1 MNAHSAAG
9 NGAVYREIL
18 LIRTD
23 RVGDLVLSTPA
34 IASFRRSW
42 PQARIRAVVTGYTE
56 PVLRHNPDVDEVVLL
71 PHRAPLQAIAQ
82 VARLGR
88 TSDIAVG
95 LAPRTDDIFLAG
107 VTSAQTRLGYVYR
120 RRYLSR
126 ALAQLALT
134 DWCLSEADPE
144 LADRYPDR
152 PVLHEV
158 RQVLALVQLAGGQKL
173 TEELTLRLGPDDVAW
188 AKANAPANAVVLALA
203 PRWLARNFGPAA
215 VGRLI
220 TSLAREHEHVI
231 VTYGPDTAEQ
241 ANSIR
246 EEIDGSKVTWL
257 GNLPLLHW
265 AAVLAQSK
273 VVVTVDTGATH
284 VAAALKRPVVVVFER
299 EYFRLCSQEWSPWRV
314 ESVMLTK
321 PPSPEHSQPLIE
333 DVVAGVRRLG
343 DAVPSGGSAVE
354 TSGGR

>member
-1 MNAHSAAG
+1 MAEPCP
-9 NGAVYREIL
+9 NGAAYDRIV

-42 PQARIRAVVTGYTE
+42 PKAKIIAVVTGYTE
-56 PVLRHNPDVDEVVLL
+56 PVLRHNPDVDEIVLL
-71 PHRAPLQAIAQ
+71 PHRSPLAAITQ

-88 TSDIAVG
+88 QADIAVG

-107 VTSAQTRLGYVYR
+107 VSNAKTRIGYVYR

-144 LADRYPDR
+144 LADRHPEN

-158 RQVLALVQLAGGQKL
+158 HQVLALVHLAGGQAV
-173 TEELTLRLGPDDVAW
+173 TEELRLGLGSDDVAW
-188 AKANAPANAVVLALA
+188 ASANAPAGAIVFSLA
-203 PRWLARNFGPAA
+203 PRWLAPNFGAHA
-215 VGRLI
+215 VEQLI
-220 TSLAREHEHVI
+220 IKLAQENENVV
-231 VTYGPDTAEQ
+231 VTFGPDTAERAQ
-241 ANSIR
+241 QIR
-246 EEIDGSKVTWL
+246 DRVPATNVTWL

-265 AAVLAQSK
+265 AAVMAQSS

-284 VAAALKRPVVVVFER
+284 VAAALKVPVVVVFER

-314 ESVMLTK
+314 EHVMLTK
-321 PPSPEHSQPLIE
+321 PPVGADPGALID
-333 DVVAGVRRLG
+333 DVA
-343 DAVPSGGSAVE
+343 SAVR
-354 TSGGR
+354 SLQGGRISTALPPKSS

>member
-1 MNAHSAAG
+1 MADATR
-9 NGAVYREIL
+9 NGAAYDRIL

-42 PQARIRAVVTGYTE
+42 PKAKITAVVTGYTE
-56 PVLRHNPDVDEVVLL
+56 PVLRHNPDVDEIVLL
-71 PHRAPLQAIAQ
+71 PHRSPLAAIAR

-88 TSDIAVG
+88 EADIAVG

-107 VTSAQTRLGYVYR
+107 VTSAKARIGYVYR

-144 LADRYPDR
+144 LADRNPQN

-158 RQVLALVQLAGGQKL
+158 HQVLALVHLAGGQAF
-173 TEELTLRLGPDDVAW
+173 TEELRLGLGADDVAW
-188 AKANAPANAVVLALA
+188 ARASAPAGAVVLSLA
-203 PRWLARNFGPAA
+203 PRWLAHNFGSLA
-215 VGRLI
+215 VAQLI
-220 TSLAREHEHVI
+220 TKLAQQNTNVI
-231 VTYGPDTAEQ
+231 VTYGPDTEQ
-241 ANSIR
+241 AAQKIR
-246 EEIDGSKVTWL
+246 ETIAAPNVTWL
-257 GNLPLLHW
+257 GHLPLLHW
-265 AAVLAQSK
+265 AAVLAQSS

-284 VAAALKRPVVVVFER
+284 VAAALKVPVVVVFER

-314 ESVMLTK
+314 EHVMLTK
-321 PPSPEHSQPLIE
+321 PPMGADSRPLIG
-333 DVVAGVRRLG
+333 DVA
-343 DAVPSGGSAVE
+343 SAVQSLQASRANPAE
-354 TSGGR
+354 LPRS

>member
-1 MNAHSAAG
+1 MAQTG
-9 NGAVYREIL
+9 NGTAYDRIL

-42 PQARIRAVVTGYTE
+42 PKATITAVVTGYTE
-56 PVLRHNPDVDEVVLL
+56 PVLRHNPDVDEIILL
-71 PHRAPLQAIAQ
+71 PHRSPLAAIAQ

-88 TSDIAVG
+88 DADIAVG

-107 VTSAQTRLGYVYR
+107 VTKAKARIGYVYR

-144 LADRYPDR
+144 LADRNPNN

-158 RQVLALVQLAGGQKL
+158 HQVLALVHLAGGQAF
-173 TEELTLRLGPDDVAW
+173 TEDLHLGLGPDDKEW
-188 AKANAPANAVVLALA
+188 ARANAPSGAVVLSLA
-203 PRWLARNFGPAA
+203 PRWFAPNFGAQA
-215 VGRLI
+215 VGQLI
-220 TSLAREHEHVI
+220 ATLASRNENVI
-231 VTYGPDTAEQ
+231 VTYGPDTEHGARETQ
-241 ANSIR
+241 EAIAAAN
-246 EEIDGSKVTWL
+246 VTWF
-257 GNLPLLHW
+257 GDLPLLHW
-265 AAVLAQSK
+265 AAVLAQSA

-284 VAAALKRPVVVVFER
+284 VAAALKVPVVVVFER

-314 ESVMLTK
+314 EHVKLTK
-321 PPSPEHSQPLIE
+321 PPAGADTRPLID
-333 DVVAGVRRLG
+333 DVAA
-343 DAVPSGGSAVE
+343 AVHALQAKGARSAQ
-354 TSGGR
+354 SPDPL